1 MTKEQLKEYAIIGI
15 KQRYYNEKNKLNKI
29 TDTKQK
35 ELIIK
40 RLKEI
45 AEHYEELTS
54 DIIKLQ
60 CFKRHNQKQ
69 EQKSISFIEKKI
81 Y

>member
-54 DIIKLQ
+54 DIIKL
-60 CFKRHNQKQ
+60 
-69 EQKSISFIEKKI
+69 
-81 Y
+81 

>member
-1 MTKEQLKEYAIIGI
+1 MTNEQLKKYAIIGI
-15 KQRYYNEKNKLNKI
+15 IQQYNNEQNKLNKI

-45 AEHYEELTS
+45 TKHYEELTNN
-54 DIIKLQ
+54 IIKQ
-60 CFKRHNQKQ
+60 
-69 EQKSISFIEKKI
+69 
-81 Y
+81 

>member
-60 CFKRHNQKQ
+60 CFKRHTQKQ
-69 EQKSISFIEKKI
+69 QQKSILFIEKNI